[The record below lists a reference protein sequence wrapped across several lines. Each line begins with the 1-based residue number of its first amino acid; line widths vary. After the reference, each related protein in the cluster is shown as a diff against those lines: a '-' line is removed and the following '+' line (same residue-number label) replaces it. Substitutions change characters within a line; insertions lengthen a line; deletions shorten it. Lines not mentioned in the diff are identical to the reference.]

1 MESQKSEFIINGKVV
16 IIYMGKV
23 DWEIIDEMLTKMEE
37 MVKDHCRKTNRNMEE
52 IVKDHCRKTNRNMEE
67 IVKDHCRKTNRNMEE

>member
-52 IVKDHCRKTNRNMEE
+52 
-67 IVKDHCRKTNRNMEE
+67 